1 MAEPLHIKN
10 DINQLTKVNEYLQQ
24 AVWELALSASAR
36 MSLKLAVEEA
46 VVNAILYA
54 YPGETEK
61 DIFVRLEYNEEKIT
75 VVMTDYGRPF
85 DLTASKDPDISLPLE
100 ERPIGGLGAF
110 LVKQLMTEVSYRRVG
125 NRNVLTMV
133 KLIHP

>member
-1 MAEPLHIKN
+1 MADPLHIKN
-10 DINQLTKVNEYLQQ
+10 EIGQLARVNEYLRQ
-24 AVWELALSASAR
+24 AAGELALSASAL

-54 YPGETEK
+54 YPGEVDK
-61 DIFVRLEYNEEKIT
+61 DIFVRLDCNEEKVT
-75 VVMTDYGRPF
+75 VVITDYGRPF

-100 ERPIGGLGAF
+100 ERPVGGLGAF